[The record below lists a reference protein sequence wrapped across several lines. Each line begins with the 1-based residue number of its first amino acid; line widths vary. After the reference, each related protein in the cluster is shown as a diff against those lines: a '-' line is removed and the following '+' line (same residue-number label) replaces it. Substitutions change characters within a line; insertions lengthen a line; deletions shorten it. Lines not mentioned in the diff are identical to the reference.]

1 MERHPKVKQEL
12 IFQASQCSR
21 KPWWEVWVLGLV
33 LPARSWWDFLTHPEP
48 SATKQ
53 RNSPGGC
60 WRMPA
65 PEYIG
70 QPRELHDSEALR
82 DRVPKTPRQPS
93 RGHYAVFYC
102 IHNPRTWQRPALLEC
117 DACYRQAGCWAQHR
131 YEWLWLALPRKNFC
145 ASPLTQ
151 HRPLQRSTGNYTQVS
166 SRSNSCHK
174 AHLWLHKEG
183 NVDANIPI
191 WGTDTDCF
199 MSCLWFTKMFLTIKK
214 KQITAIKKVCA
225 EQRVHLH
232 QYFSSAQKCA
242 SADNFLIILIY
253 HALAPVLEQPRC
265 MKQIAFGRW

>member
-21 KPWWEVWVLGLV
+21 KPWWKVWVLGPV
-33 LPARSWWDFLTHPEP
+33 LPARSWWVFLTHPEP

-70 QPRELHDSEALR
+70 QPRELHDSETLR
-82 DRVPKTPRQPS
+82 DRVPKTPRQLS

-131 YEWLWLALPRKNFC
+131 YEFVGCDSPFQQKTSVLLLWHSTDHCRDQWEITLKCHPEATAATKLTSGFTKRATLMQTSPFGGLTPI
-145 ASPLTQ
+145 ASCLVSG
-151 HRPLQRSTGNYTQVS
+151 LQR
-166 SRSNSCHK
+166 CF
-174 AHLWLHKEG
+174 WL
-183 NVDANIPI
+183 
-191 WGTDTDCF
+191 
-199 MSCLWFTKMFLTIKK
+199 
-214 KQITAIKKVCA
+214 
-225 EQRVHLH
+225 
-232 QYFSSAQKCA
+232 
-242 SADNFLIILIY
+242 
-253 HALAPVLEQPRC
+253 
-265 MKQIAFGRW
+265 

>member
-1 MERHPKVKQEL
+1 MHSFVLEPHYAWWSDVFTERHPKVKQEL

-53 RNSPGGC
+53 RSSPGGC

-82 DRVPKTPRQPS
+82 DWVPKTPRQPS
-93 RGHYAVFYC
+93 RGHYADTVFYC

-117 DACYRQAGCWAQHR
+117 YACYRQAGCWAQHR
-131 YEWLWLALPRKNFC
+131 YKWLWLALPTKNFC

-151 HRPLQRSTGNYTQVS
+151 HRPLQRSTGNYAQAS

-183 NVDANIPI
+183 NGDANIPI
-191 WGTDTDCF
+191 WGAV
-199 MSCLWFTKMFLTIKK
+199 SGLQRCLWL
-214 KQITAIKKVCA
+214 
-225 EQRVHLH
+225 
-232 QYFSSAQKCA
+232 
-242 SADNFLIILIY
+242 
-253 HALAPVLEQPRC
+253 
-265 MKQIAFGRW
+265 